1 MGYEVGRDAV
11 PPRPGLHIH
20 TVGPRGD
27 IIDEGGHL
35 RDAYALAP
43 GDWVL
48 VRPDGY
54 IGAIVSSGE
63 MGALETYLRGVG
75 FEKGW
80 VGTS

>member
-1 MGYEVGRDAV
+1 MS
-11 PPRPGLHIH
+11 
-20 TVGPRGD
+20 GPRGD
-27 IIDEGGHL
+27 IIDDSAYL
-35 RDAYALAP
+35 RDAYGVAS

-63 MGALETYLRGVG
+63 TGALGTYLRGVG